1 MRRTVLPILVAAWML
16 GGSPLRAS
24 AADDGIT
31 EREKALAKKSYQHA
45 LELYKVGDY
54 KNAAIELRKAYD
66 YAPLPPILFNL
77 GVTYM
82 KLGNKSAAKA
92 ALSEY
97 VAAMPKAPNRPEAD
111 KLLAEIAK
119 GDTNKEE
126 AAPAPLAAEETKAP
140 AAAAAP
146 APAKESAAQPLGE
159 DTENPL
165 EQQGAKIEPTRV
177 QERTRERNV
186 ETGETRH
193 LATWK
198 WSTAA
203 GAAALVVVG
212 ALMLNQ
218 ASQQSDALTAA
229 AAPPNGYPTKR
240 YDADVKA
247 LEDGYTLNKTW
258 GTVSLIGGLGLAAT
272 SVTLFVMDGKPTT
285 SRRATLTPVVGNGV
299 AAISLGG
306 SF

>member
-1 MRRTVLPILVAAWML
+1 ML
-16 GGSPLRAS
+16 GGSQAARA
-24 AADDGIT
+24 AGDDGIT
-31 EREKALAKKSYQHA
+31 EREKSLAKKSYQHA

-54 KNAAIELRKAYD
+54 KAAAVELRKAYD

-97 VAAMPKAPNRPEAD
+97 VAAMPKALNRAEAD
-111 KLLAEIAK
+111 QLLAEIAQSDK
-119 GDTNKEE
+119 QEA
-126 AAPAPLAAEETKAP
+126 AAPAPLEEGKP
-140 AAAAAP
+140 AP
-146 APAKESAAQPLGE
+146 APAQTSQAAAAPLGE

-165 EQQGAKIEPTRV
+165 EQQGARIEPTRV
-177 QERTRERNV
+177 QERTMRERPV

-193 LATWK
+193 LGVWK
-198 WSTAA
+198 WSTA
-203 GAAALVVVG
+203 GASAACIIIG

-240 YDADVKA
+240 YDSDVKA

-258 GTVSLIGGLGLAAT
+258 GTVAVVGGAALAAT
-272 SVTLFVMDGKPTT
+272 SLTLFVMDGKPST
-285 SRRATLTPVVGNGV
+285 SRRATLTPVVGGGV